1 MTAKSDI
8 LIAGGYGMVGRKMAA
23 NLAQDYPSQVVIAGR
38 NVETASRVASELG
51 HGVRARHIDVR
62 DRDSVDRAM
71 RGIGTIVS
79 CVAQPETPHLLL
91 ASISQGCGYTDI
103 APMALKRPAYPDALK
118 AEAVD
123 RGARIILGAGLVPGI
138 SNVFARMGADRVGP
152 VDSVES
158 ALLLSLGDEYGSDSK
173 GFVAEEIATAFR
185 ATMNGE
191 NVLARPF
198 TGPKRIEFAP
208 PLGVLTAYL
217 FPFSDQVYYPV
228 TLGARTAVSRLA
240 LLPQWLPRVLAVL
253 LPLIGSALRK
263 RRRGPDGPLSGLMD
277 SLKSKYKGV
286 DWWGVQVEVLGPNGV
301 YKASVQ
307 GHGQASATALSA
319 AAFVRALVEG
329 EVDRP
334 GIWTA
339 DQVVPVGPF
348 LARLAAHGL
357 VPTINVSERAD
368 HLSRR
373 YAA

>member
-1 MTAKSDI
+1 MTAKTDI
-8 LIAGGYGMVGRKMAA
+8 LIAGGYGVVGRKIAA
-23 NLAQDYPSQVVIAGR
+23 NLAPDYPNQVVIAGR

-62 DRDSVDRAM
+62 DRDSVDKAM

-152 VDSVES
+152 VDSIES
-158 ALLLSLGDEYGSDSK
+158 ACLLSLGDEYGSDSK
-173 GFVAEEIATAFR
+173 GFVAEEIVTAFR
-185 ATMNGE
+185 VTIDGE

-240 LLPQWLPRVLAVL
+240 LLPQWVPGLLSVL
-253 LPLIGSALRK
+253 LPLTRSAFAK
-263 RRRGPDGPLSGLMD
+263 RRSGTSGRLGALMD
-277 SLKSKYKGV
+277 WLKRKYNDL
-286 DWWGVQVEVLGPNGV
+286 DWWGVHVEVRGV
-301 YKASVQ
+301 GGVQKASVQ

-348 LARLAAHGL
+348 LTRLAAHGL
-357 VPTINVSERAD
+357 VPTINVSERAN
-368 HLSRR
+368 HLRQWH
-373 YAA
+373 AA